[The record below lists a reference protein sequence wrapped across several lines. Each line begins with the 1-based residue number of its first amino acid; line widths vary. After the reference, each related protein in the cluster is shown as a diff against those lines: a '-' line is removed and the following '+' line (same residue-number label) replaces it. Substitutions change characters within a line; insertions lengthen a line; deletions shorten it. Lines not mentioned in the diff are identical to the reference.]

1 MIDFSEIELLKQ
13 FKKKF
18 DTCINRIEID
28 KIDNQLYPLELT
40 INQKKYIVQTDD
52 EYGDLQIDNELLHLV
67 IALKEIE
74 TLEASTDYLNWCKQL
89 NLNAS
94 NDKLLSYYKEI
105 ISHIYDFKN
114 LFEDGIITSFI
125 SDLDFQLNAGAIQ
138 LLRLNRYI

>member
-1 MIDFSEIELLKQ
+1 MIDFSEIELLKYL
-13 FKKKF
+13 KKKF
-18 DTCINRIEID
+18 SIRIIRIENG
-28 KIDNQLYPLELT
+28 KIDSQLFPLELT
-40 INQKKYIVQTDD
+40 IDQKKYIVQADD

-74 TLEASTDYLNWCKQL
+74 TIEASSDYLDWCKQL

-105 ISHIYDFKN
+105 VNQMFDFKN
-114 LFEDGIITSFI
+114 LFEDRVITSFI

-138 LLRLNRYI
+138 LLRLNKYS